1 MIRVRTHAGLT
12 AARGQGRKGGR
23 KPGLNERQ
31 VRDPENQVGDVATK
45 RYGVSRMTLYR
56 VESWVSMLGECGPVA
71 SRGVAGP

>member
-1 MIRVRTHAGLT
+1 VIRVRPHAGFA

-23 KPGLNERQ
+23 KPALNEQQ
-31 VRDPENQVGDVATK
+31 VRDPETQVGDVATK

-56 VESWVSMLGECGPVA
+56 VESSVSMLGECGPVA